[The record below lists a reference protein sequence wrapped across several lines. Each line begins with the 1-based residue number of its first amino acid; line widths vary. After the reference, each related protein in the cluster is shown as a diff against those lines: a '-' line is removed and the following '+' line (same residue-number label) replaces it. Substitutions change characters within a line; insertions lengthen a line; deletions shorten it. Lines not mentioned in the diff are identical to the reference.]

1 MDNLLLIAEPRT
13 EFGKNV
19 VGRMR
24 RCGKIP
30 AVVYGVSK
38 TQHILLNADDFNKK
52 FRYMSDKTIVPL
64 EIAGKKHDVLVKDY
78 HYDIVRDKILHVD
91 LYEIKRVKEVRTAV
105 PVVLSGQAVG
115 ERDGGVVNQML
126 DKVEVE
132 SMPMFTPKEV
142 KIDISSLKIGDSLTV
157 ASLIAIENVKFV
169 TKTDTIVV
177 SLVMPKAS
185 APAEGEE

>member
-19 VGRMR
+19 TGRMR

-64 EIAGKKHDVLVKDY
+64 EIEGKKHDVLVKDY

-105 PVVLSGQAVG
+105 PVVLCGQAVG
-115 ERDGGVVNQML
+115 ERDGGVVQQVL
-126 DKVEVE
+126 EKVEVE

-142 KIDISSLKIGDSLTV
+142 KMDISGLKIGESLTV
-157 ASLIAIENVKFV
+157 ANLAAIENVKFV
-169 TKTDTIVV
+169 TKNDTIVV

-185 APAEGEE
+185 ASAEGEE